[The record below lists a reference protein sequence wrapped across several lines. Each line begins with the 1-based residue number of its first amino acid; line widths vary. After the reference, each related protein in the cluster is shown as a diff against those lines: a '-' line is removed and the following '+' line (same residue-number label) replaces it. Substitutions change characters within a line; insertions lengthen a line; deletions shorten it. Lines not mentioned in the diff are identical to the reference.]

1 MFVFSTAW
9 KEKSEPDLLAD
20 IITLETKDVTTPH
33 ELLSVAAERAN
44 FSGEWKLNESK
55 SELDGKFPICIFGE
69 ADRAIS
75 KVMKIAGHG
84 DFLTVTVA
92 RPFGYGGLVTSQEKV
107 TFDDKENEATRVG
120 SPREKSSASWSD
132 DGQTMTINSV
142 KSFNTISEDADIKVT
157 EVWKLINDG
166 KSMSVQVNSSS
177 ISGENTMILIYDKL

>member
-1 MFVFSTAW
+1 M
-9 KEKSEPDLLAD
+9 
-20 IITLETKDVTTPH
+20 
-33 ELLSVAAERAN
+33 
-44 FSGEWKLNESK
+44 
-55 SELDGKFPICIFGE
+55 
-69 ADRAIS
+69 
-75 KVMKIAGHG
+75 KVAGHG
-84 DFLTVTVA
+84 DFLTVTVE

-166 KSMSVQVNSSS
+166 KSMSVLVNSSS